1 MLKGICTGVNFVFYE
16 GIEVIRVYDC
26 PIFEEDSKKC
36 LSVLKNGCMH
46 ILNIYFSKR
55 WVYVIKPV
63 WQFTV

>member
-55 WVYVIKPV
+55 
-63 WQFTV
+63 